1 MSTEKV
7 IAIDTHTSAPLSTP
21 AARVLHDATVSDE
34 VGRCLTSEAVVK
46 AGTNFARATV
56 RKALRANFA
65 GFSPTEI
72 IDYCSNDQ

>member
-1 MSTEKV
+1 MSTENVVK
-7 IAIDTHTSAPLSTP
+7 IDTHISAPLSTVD
-21 AARVLHDATVSDE
+21 ARILHDATVSDE

-46 AGTNFARATV
+46 AGTQFARATV

-65 GFSPTEI
+65 NFSPTEI